1 MTNEERD
8 KKIEL

>member
-1 MTNEERD
+1 M